1 MCDESGTSARGN
13 TPIVGNITIQAK
25 YSRFS
30 GSTSRVSETARE
42 EHPDEPAASSK
53 TSLSQAAVA
62 RTLGPL
68 DGARIPGGCGE
79 CDAYHLWP
87 SELEH
92 GRNQLDAVIARLAGP
107 PADHNAIA
115 AHGNGMVRRYR
126 GYARGETRTRA
137 PREGKGILSPPCL
150 PAPPPGPA
158 ALSALSAGRRP
169 PARRRGGCRA
179 PRRSSCRRPSS
190 ASPRRR
196 SRIPPRSSAP
206 ARA

>member
-1 MCDESGTSARGN
+1 M
-13 TPIVGNITIQAK
+13 
-25 YSRFS
+25 SR
-30 GSTSRVSETARE
+30 RRR
-42 EHPDEPAASSK
+42 PK

-137 PREGKGILSPPCL
+137 PREGKGF
-150 PAPPPGPA
+150 
-158 ALSALSAGRRP
+158 
-169 PARRRGGCRA
+169 
-179 PRRSSCRRPSS
+179 
-190 ASPRRR
+190 
-196 SRIPPRSSAP
+196 
-206 ARA
+206 